1 MHYNVHLRQLIF
13 LRKSDCLGCTVLLC
27 LVVCLTLLASSFF
40 LHLSNMIVYLYT
52 SVHSQVPS
60 LPSLQVGTVWVNC
73 WLVRDL
79 NVPFG
84 GAKMSG
90 VGREGLKDSLEF
102 YTEVKTVCIKH

>member
-1 MHYNVHLRQLIF
+1 MRECVSSVGNDTVYHEIFASVNFDKSHEMFSINVI
-13 LRKSDCLGCTVLLC
+13 
-27 LVVCLTLLASSFF
+27 
-40 LHLSNMIVYLYT
+40 
-52 SVHSQVPS
+52 
-60 LPSLQVGTVWVNC
+60 QVGTIWVNC

-90 VGREGLKDSLEF
+90 IGREGLKDSLEF